1 VDRSVVLA
9 PSINPTSDFNPNPD
23 PNLEPNQAAVGRSGG
38 AAGCLSERVGADSGA
53 GTLRPNLSATSLRPL
68 FALSPPSLRPHSAR
82 SSPSLRPLSA
92 LTPPALRPLSA
103 LFSPFLRPLFALS
116 SPSLHFCACSVHPL
130 HSNQAVVVRQRA
142 PASSCVVRPGAC
154 RPATA
159 LPHPRWL
166 RSHPFSSL
174 RTAPPPTPPHPPT
187 LGGPLSALTAKGAAS
202 MHHTVHHVAHY
213 VLRVVPLWRHWHW
226 PGGIGG
232 SGFCPVWPLLSR
244 PPGVANSMPSTQQV
258 QNSPKRRYRN

>member
-1 VDRSVVLA
+1 MSLTRPPWVDRAELLGVSPSASEQTAAQALCALTCLQPLCTLSA
-9 PSINPTSDFNPNPD
+9 PSLHPLCTLYVTSLQPSALYAP
-23 PNLEPNQAAVGRSGG
+23 S
-38 AAGCLSERVGADSGA
+38 
-53 GTLRPNLSATSLRPL
+53 LRPLVPSLRPL
-68 FALSPPSLRPHSAR
+68 FALSP
-82 SSPSLRPLSA
+82 
-92 LTPPALRPLSA
+92 
-103 LFSPFLRPLFALS
+103 
-116 SPSLHFCACSVHPL
+116 PSLHFCACSVHPL

-226 PGGIGG
+226 PGGIRG
-232 SGFCPVWPLLSR
+232 SGFCLGVPPFVTATRGGKFNAFHPTGTEQPQAPLPQLTDSR
-244 PPGVANSMPSTQQV
+244 PAAAS
-258 QNSPKRRYRN
+258 RRSSSGGW